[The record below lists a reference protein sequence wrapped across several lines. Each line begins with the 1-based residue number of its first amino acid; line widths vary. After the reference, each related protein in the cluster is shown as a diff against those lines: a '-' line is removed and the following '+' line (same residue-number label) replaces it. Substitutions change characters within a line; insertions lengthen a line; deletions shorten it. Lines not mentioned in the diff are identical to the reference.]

1 MKTKQ
6 IIILLLINVFLLILF
21 TFYFTTRKN
30 NEVKVER
37 DNIVQSAP
45 LDKVSVTPVS
55 KEKILQNN
63 KIESTKNNS
72 MPSETKSTKTA
83 CMLYGPLTNNQKQ
96 KFEHIIKL
104 ENISNVQIEKKVH
117 YDIYWNLGPDKQIAE
132 QLFSRQKN
140 NGVFKEDRYKLIA
153 QNNAWVVLITSLNGN
168 NQEVRDITQQ
178 LANKADSV
186 NAGGTWEYRSLEE
199 TIYYKVPDISKFS
212 ESAIQQINK
221 GLDLPRLPC

>member
-1 MKTKQ
+1 M
-6 IIILLLINVFLLILF
+6 
-21 TFYFTTRKN
+21 
-30 NEVKVER
+30 
-37 DNIVQSAP
+37 
-45 LDKVSVTPVS
+45 
-55 KEKILQNN
+55 
-63 KIESTKNNS
+63 
-72 MPSETKSTKTA
+72 
-83 CMLYGPLTNNQKQ
+83 
-96 KFEHIIKL
+96 
-104 ENISNVQIEKKVH
+104 
-117 YDIYWNLGPDKQIAE
+117 
-132 QLFSRQKN
+132 FSRQKN